1 MMPSMPLFTSNR
13 ERRLWFW
20 TLVVVV
26 TIYAT
31 LGLTGTLAGLLRESG
46 LLEASS
52 FLFGMLLVGA
62 AIFTQRVKTRPG
74 WSELGVWLGVA
85 AAYLMVFVR
94 MASPVERS
102 HLIEYGV
109 VAVFVHEALIERSGR
124 GGRVWLPAVVAV
136 VVTVLLGWLD
146 EGIQAI
152 LPNRVYDIQ
161 DVVFNTLAAV
171 MAVAARVAIAWV
183 RRRRGQSADRRS

>member
-1 MMPSMPLFTSNR
+1 MSLFTSTR

-20 TLVVVV
+20 TLVVVAS
-26 TIYAT
+26 IYAT
-31 LGLTGTLAGLLRESG
+31 LGVAGTLAGVLRESG
-46 LLEASS
+46 LLEAST
-52 FLFGMLLVGA
+52 FLLGMLLVGTA
-62 AIFTQRVKTRPG
+62 VLTQRVKTRPG

-85 AAYLMVFVR
+85 AAYLLVFVR

-109 VAVFVHEALIERSGR
+109 VAAFIHEALAERVSQGR
-124 GGRVWLPAVVAV
+124 RVPLPAVVAV

-161 DVVFNTLAAV
+161 DVAFNTLAAL
-171 MAVAARVAIAWV
+171 MAVGARVALAWV
-183 RRRRGQSADRRS
+183 RRRVGKAR